1 MQRSNTTVVRVLESA
16 RNEKMVLAESTLQG
30 ERAVALIRLALA
42 GAIVLSQGAAWLS
55 KGAREP
61 LDLVAYGLVAAYAL
75 FGGAVMVLLRR
86 MKLDPERA
94 RITPLILSVA
104 DFVFLAA
111 IAARFDGVDGH
122 PTPEIAAIAMAVA
135 LSFSVARWGAVHIG
149 LSVLLA
155 VSAFTAVA
163 ARHGVYRFKPYFFV
177 IAGFVTLGLLLW
189 RTNVQVRRMFLNLRR
204 RENLSRFLPRP
215 LVEHVLAYG
224 DELAPSNR
232 TVTLLFLDIRS
243 FTSFSENL
251 PPRAVLEFLDE
262 FLGEMSRIVMGHDGT
277 VNKFLGDGLM
287 AFWGAP
293 TRQEDHAVRAVR
305 AALDIRRRLAE
316 LNRERVTKGLKPVA
330 VGVGLHTG
338 SVAAG
343 MLGGAEQHEYTVIGD
358 TVNVA
363 SRLESLTKTLGTDV
377 LLSEDTV
384 SCLGGRFDCERLAEE
399 HVKGRTAPV
408 VVHGLRGAAP
418 RP

>member
-1 MQRSNTTVVRVLESA
+1 
-16 RNEKMVLAESTLQG
+16 
-30 ERAVALIRLALA
+30 
-42 GAIVLSQGAAWLS
+42 
-55 KGAREP
+55 
-61 LDLVAYGLVAAYAL
+61 
-75 FGGAVMVLLRR
+75 
-86 MKLDPERA
+86 
-94 RITPLILSVA
+94 
-104 DFVFLAA
+104 
-111 IAARFDGVDGH
+111 
-122 PTPEIAAIAMAVA
+122 
-135 LSFSVARWGAVHIG
+135 
-149 LSVLLA
+149 
-155 VSAFTAVA
+155 
-163 ARHGVYRFKPYFFV
+163 
-177 IAGFVTLGLLLW
+177 
-189 RTNVQVRRMFLNLRR
+189 
-204 RENLSRFLPRP
+204 
-215 LVEHVLAYG
+215 VEHVLAYG

-243 FTSFSENL
+243 FTTFSENL

-316 LNRERVTKGLKPVA
+316 LNRDRVEKGLKPVA
-330 VGVGLHTG
+330 VGLGLHTG

-363 SRLESLTKTLGTDV
+363 SRLESLTKALGTDV

-384 SCLGGRFDCERLAEE
+384 SCLGARFDCERLAEE

-408 VVHGLRGAAP
+408 VVYGLRGPAP
-418 RP
+418 SPP